1 MLIYFLWL
9 FAERS
14 HQVSLKNW
22 YYHLEK
28 CFIIRAINHRIL
40 MSVLR
45 VVLGEVDSI
54 AIAPLYVCR
63 YFVGPKFFSWVF
75 LGSNF
80 FLLVFHGFVWWVYC
94 GPKIFFSCVFRR
106 SNFLFFFM
114 GNFVIQR
121 FLVDGCMRKR
131 DRKQK

>member
-1 MLIYFLWL
+1 
-9 FAERS
+9 
-14 HQVSLKNW
+14 
-22 YYHLEK
+22 
-28 CFIIRAINHRIL
+28 

-94 GPKIFFSCVFRR
+94 GPKIFSLVYFVGPIFFSF
-106 SNFLFFFM
+106 SW
-114 GNFVIQR
+114 VIS
-121 FLVDGCMRKR
+121 
-131 DRKQK
+131 